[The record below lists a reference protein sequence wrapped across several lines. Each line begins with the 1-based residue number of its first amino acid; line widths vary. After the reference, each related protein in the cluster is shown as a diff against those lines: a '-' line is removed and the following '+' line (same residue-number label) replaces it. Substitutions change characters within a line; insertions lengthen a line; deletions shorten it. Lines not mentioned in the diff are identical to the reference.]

1 VLYVA
6 DVFEPL
12 TETPWDPTRVSAL
25 VREVVADAEDA
36 FAEDALWPP
45 HEWDAWQTP
54 LPLQGLYIGAAGVIW
69 ALATLRDRGHAES
82 RLDLARA
89 ARLTLEAW
97 RREPSLMRIDLP
109 DPAEASLLE
118 GETGILAVLLRLE
131 HDAQLAGRLLELVR
145 ANACNPA
152 DEVMWGAPGTMLA
165 AASMLEITGEDRWAD
180 AWCGSATALLA
191 RRDADGLWTQHLH
204 GEESRDLGPI
214 HGAVGNVLVLLQG
227 EQLLPAEERRRLT
240 DESAALLRRA
250 AVVEDGL
257 ANWPASEG
265 RELLAGDGQIR
276 VQWDVGAPGIV
287 ASAASYLDE
296 DLLLAGAELTWR
308 AGPHGDD
315 KGAGL
320 CHGTAG
326 NGYALL
332 KAFARTQD
340 ERWLE
345 RARRFAVHALE
356 QAARAREQRGRGRYS
371 LWTGDVGAALF
382 ASDCL
387 EGRAR
392 FPILETWT

>member
-1 VLYVA
+1 VLYVP

-12 TETPWDPTRVSAL
+12 TETPWDPERVSDL
-25 VREVVADAEDA
+25 VREIVADADDA
-36 FAEDALWPP
+36 FADDALWPA
-45 HEWDAWQTP
+45 HDWDSWQTP
-54 LPLQGLYIGAAGVIW
+54 LPLQSLYVGAAGVIW

-82 RLDLARA
+82 RIDLAHA

-118 GETGILAVLLRLE
+118 GETGILTVLLRLE
-131 HDAQLAGRLLELVR
+131 HDEQLADRLLELVR
-145 ANACNPA
+145 ANAGNPA
-152 DEVMWGAPGTMLA
+152 DELMWGAPGTMLA
-165 AASMLEITGEDRWAD
+165 AGAMLEATGEERWVE
-180 AWCGSATALLA
+180 AWRESAAALLA

-214 HGAVGNVLVLLQG
+214 HGAVGNVLALLQG
-227 EQLLPAEERRRLT
+227 GDLLPAEERRTLT
-240 DESAALLRRA
+240 DETAALLRRT
-250 AVVEDGL
+250 AVIEEGL

-265 RELLAGDGQIR
+265 RDLLAGDGQMR

-287 ASAASYLDE
+287 ASAAPYLDE

-308 AGPHGDD
+308 AGPHGDE

-326 NGYALL
+326 NGYAFL
-332 KAFARTQD
+332 KVFERTGD

-345 RARRFAVHALE
+345 RARRFAMHALE
-356 QAARAREQRGRGRYS
+356 QVERRGRGRYA
-371 LWTGDVGAALF
+371 LWTGDVGVALY
-382 ASDCL
+382 ADACL
-387 EGRAR
+387 EGRAAY
-392 FPILETWT
+392 PVIDSWD